1 MGRVLKQD
9 LEVFSEN
16 KKTIIPKGEVI
27 NLIINKSECRSI
39 IHKNKLFEL
48 KSNILPIINYI
59 C

>member
-1 MGRVLKQD
+1 MNRVLKRD
-9 LEVFSEN
+9 LEVFDGK

-27 NLIINKSECRSI
+27 NLVINKGKCRSI